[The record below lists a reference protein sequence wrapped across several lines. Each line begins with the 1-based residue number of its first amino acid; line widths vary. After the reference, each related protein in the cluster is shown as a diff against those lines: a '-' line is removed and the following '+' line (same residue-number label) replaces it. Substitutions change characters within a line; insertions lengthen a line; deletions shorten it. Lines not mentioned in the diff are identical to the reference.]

1 MQELNGRLQYEGNA
15 WKLAT
20 YIGEID
26 LSPII
31 NEFAMSLN
39 DKRVKEKMWPDCYT
53 LEADEDSS
61 FQIKHLPGK
70 YVLLRRDS
78 SAKIQDRLDKALL
91 SLSGRM
97 VKIELE
103 NGKKIR
109 LVADKAEK
117 VFGVYFV
124 SGNSCEVLNGNEQT
138 ICNIGQSTR
147 CIFLRT
153 SACRR
158 SYCEKFNW
166 PIASVLLSMLA
177 NDEIRKNSRIGN
189 CELLGRKDG
198 KVAS

>member
-15 WKLAT
+15 WKLVK

-39 DKRVKEKMWPDCYT
+39 NKRVKEKMWPDCYT

-61 FQIKHLPGK
+61 FQIKHFPGK
-70 YVLLRRDS
+70 YVLLGRDS
-78 SAKIQDRLDKALL
+78 SAKIQDLLYKALL

-97 VKIELE
+97 VKMELE

-124 SGNSCEVLNGNEQT
+124 SGNSCEVPNGAEQT
-138 ICNIGQSTR
+138 ICEIGQSTR

-153 SACRR
+153 SACGC
-158 SYCEKFNW
+158 YCEKFNW
-166 PIASVLLSMLA
+166 LIASVLLSMLA